1 MTTTPLLRRALS
13 TLSTLA
19 AFAIAVSAPALLGM
33 RSAHAAVTIDTA
45 AWYVLVNA
53 NSGKALD
60 LYNWLTNDGAEF
72 RQWTR
77 GDGANQQFQFVS
89 SGNGYY
95 RLRNRHS
102 GKVVD
107 VWNWSTAN
115 GGAINQYSDLNGAN
129 QQFRLLGSDNS
140 AVRLV
145 NANSGKVLE
154 VAGASTADGGDI
166 QQYTD
171 SAGRNQT
178 WALVPVTATTP
189 PPTGSVKLPS
199 SFRWTSSAALMLAK
213 PAARFPEVALKD
225 PSVVYYNGR
234 WHVFSTQAKGNGWGL
249 EYRSF
254 TDWSNAGSANPYF
267 LDSTAIGAG
276 YRAAPFVFY
285 HSPSR
290 LWYLVFQNGNAAY
303 STNPDINNPGGW
315 SAPRTFYSSV
325 PSNIQT
331 DIRNGA
337 NWLDF
342 AVACDALNC
351 HLFSAGDNGKIYRS
365 QTTLANFPNGFGST
379 VVALQD
385 SDRNKLFEAPQVY
398 KVRETGQ
405 YLLMVEAIGSSGRY
419 FRSFTAASLSGPWTA
434 LAASESNPLAGDAN
448 VSFPTGKWSQGI
460 SHGEIL
466 RTGYDQNLEISACN
480 MRLLYQGLAPGAS
493 GSYDALPYKLGLLTQ
508 TNSPC

>member
-1 MTTTPLLRRALS
+1 MNTRTLRARRTISALVF
-13 TLSTLA
+13 A
-19 AFAIAVSAPALLGM
+19 AGAALLLGP
-33 RSAHAAVTIDTA
+33 RPADAAITVDTN

-60 LYNWLTNDGAEF
+60 LYNWITADGAEF

-102 GKVVD
+102 GKVVG
-107 VWNWSTAN
+107 VANGSTAN
-115 GGAINQYSDLNGAN
+115 GGAINQYTDQNAAS
-129 QQFRLLGSDNS
+129 QQFRLAGSDNN
-140 AVRLV
+140 AVRFV
-145 NANSGKVLE
+145 NANSGKALDV
-154 VAGASTADGGDI
+154 VGASTADGADI

-171 SAGRNQT
+171 VAGRNQT
-178 WALVPVTATTP
+178 WALVPVTTTTP
-189 PPTGSVKLPS
+189 PPPTGGVRLPT
-199 SFRWTSSAALMLAK
+199 SFRWTSSAALMVAK
-213 PAARFPEVALKD
+213 PAAQHPEVAIKD
-225 PSVVYYNGR
+225 PTVVYHGGR

-254 TDWSNAGSANPYF
+254 TDWANAGSANPYF
-267 LDSTAIGAG
+267 LDSTRIGAG
-276 YRAAPFVFY
+276 YRAAPFIFF
-285 HSPSR
+285 HTPSQ

-315 SAPRTFYSSV
+315 SAVRTFYSSV
-325 PSNIQT
+325 PSNIQA
-331 DIRNGA
+331 DIRAGA

-342 AVACDALNC
+342 AVACDTVNC

-379 VVALQD
+379 VVTLQD
-385 SDRNKLFEAPQVY
+385 SNRNNLFEAPQVY

-405 YLLMVEAIGSSGRY
+405 YLMIIEAIGSSGRY
-419 FRSFTAASLSGPWTA
+419 FRSFTSSSLSGPWTA
-434 LAASESNPLAGDAN
+434 MASATESNPFAGDAN

-480 MRLLYQGLAPGAS
+480 MRFLYQGLAPGAS
-493 GSYDALPYKLGLLTQ
+493 GSYDRLPYRLGLLTQ

>member
-1 MTTTPLLRRALS
+1 MHTTASLRRAISSCAACL
-13 TLSTLA
+13 LA
-19 AFAIAVSAPALLGM
+19 AVAMIGMAP
-33 RSAHAAVTIDTA
+33 AHAAITVDTNT
-45 AWYVLVNA
+45 WYVLVNV

-60 LYNWLTNDGAEF
+60 LYNWLTTDGAEF

-77 GDGANQQFQFVS
+77 TDGTNQQFQFIS
-89 SGNGYY
+89 SGNGHY
-95 RLRNRHS
+95 RLKNRHS

-107 VWNWSTAN
+107 VWNASTAN
-115 GGAINQYSDLNGAN
+115 GAAVNQFADRNTPN
-129 QQFRLLGSDNS
+129 QQWRLVGSDNA
-140 AVRLV
+140 AVRFV

-154 VAGASTADGGDI
+154 VVGASTANGGDVT
-166 QQYTD
+166 QYTD
-171 SAGRNQT
+171 HAGRNQS
-178 WALVPVTATTP
+178 WALVPAGGTAP
-189 PPTGSVKLPS
+189 PPPPVDGAVTLPGSY
-199 SFRWTSSAALMLAK
+199 RWTSSAPLMVAK
-213 PAARFPEVALKD
+213 PAAQHPEVAIKD
-225 PSVVYYNGR
+225 PTAVFHDGR

-254 TDWSNAGSANPYF
+254 SDWAQAGSANPYF
-267 LDSTAIGAG
+267 LDTTRIGAG

-303 STNPDINNPGGW
+303 ATNPDIGNPGGW
-315 SAPRTFYSSV
+315 SAVRTFYSSV
-325 PSNIQT
+325 PANIQA

-342 AVACDALNC
+342 AVACDQANC

-379 VVALQD
+379 VVTLQD
-385 SDRNKLFEAPQVY
+385 ANRNLLFEAPQVY

-405 YLLMVEAIGSSGRY
+405 YLMIVEAIGGSGRY
-419 FRSFTAASLSGPWTA
+419 FRSFTASQLSGPWTA
-434 LAASESNPLAGDAN
+434 LAASTESNPFAGDAN

-466 RTGYDQNLEISACN
+466 RTGHDQNLEISACS
-480 MRLLYQGLAPGAS
+480 MRFLYQGLAPGAS
-493 GSYDALPYKLGLLTQ
+493 GSYDRLPYRLGLLTQ
-508 TNSPC
+508 SNSPC

>member
-1 MTTTPLLRRALS
+1 MRRAL
-13 TLSTLA
+13 TGVAALA
-19 AFAIAVSAPALLGM
+19 IGAGAIMLAGLRP
-33 RSAHAAVTIDTA
+33 AHAAITIDTT

-60 LYNWLTNDGAEF
+60 LYNWVTTDGAEF

-77 GDGANQQFQFVS
+77 ADGNNQQFQFVS

-95 RLRNRHS
+95 RLKNRHS
-102 GKVVD
+102 GKVVG
-107 VWNWSTAN
+107 VAGASTAN
-115 GGAINQYSDLNGAN
+115 GAAINQYTDQNSTS
-129 QQFRLLGSDNS
+129 QQFRLVGNDNS
-140 AVRLV
+140 AVRVV
-145 NANSGKVLE
+145 NANSGKALDV
-154 VAGASTADGGDI
+154 VGASTADGGDI

-171 SAGRNQT
+171 VAGANQT
-178 WALVPVTATTP
+178 WRLVPVTTTSTP
-189 PPTGSVKLPS
+189 PPTGGTVKLPT
-199 SFRWTSSAALMLAK
+199 SFRWTSSGPLMVAK
-213 PAARFPEVALKD
+213 PSTQYPEVAIKD
-225 PSVVYYNGR
+225 PSVVYHNGR

-267 LDSTAIGAG
+267 LDSTRIGAG
-276 YRAAPFVFY
+276 YRAAPFIFF
-285 HSPSR
+285 HTPSQ

-303 STNPDINNPGGW
+303 STNPDISNPGGW
-315 SAPRTFYSSV
+315 SAVKTFYSAV
-325 PSNIQT
+325 PSNVQT

-342 AVACDALNC
+342 AVACDAVNC

-379 VVALQD
+379 VVTLQD
-385 SDRNKLFEAPQVY
+385 SNRNNLFEAPQVY

-405 YLLMVEAIGSSGRY
+405 YLMMVEAIGSNGRY
-419 FRSFTAASLSGPWTA
+419 FRSFTSNSLSGPWTA
-434 LAASESNPLAGDAN
+434 MSTSTESNPFAGDAN
-448 VSFPTGKWSQGI
+448 VTFPTGKWSQGI

-466 RTGYDQNLEISACN
+466 RSGYDQNLEISACN
-480 MRLLYQGLAPGAS
+480 MRFLYQGLAPGAS
-493 GSYDALPYKLGLLTQ
+493 GTYDKLPYKLGLLTQ

>member
-1 MTTTPLLRRALS
+1 MTSTAWLRRTISALTIS
-13 TLSTLA
+13 LTLGPL
-19 AFAIAVSAPALLGM
+19 
-33 RSAHAAVTIDTA
+33 SAHAAITVDTN
-45 AWYVLVNA
+45 AWYVIVNA

-60 LYNWLTNDGAEF
+60 LYNWVTTDGAEF

-77 GDGANQQFQFVS
+77 ADGTNQQFQLVS

-95 RLRNRHS
+95 RLKNRHS

-107 VWNWSTAN
+107 VANGSTAN
-115 GGAINQYSDLNGAN
+115 GAAINQFTDQNATR
-129 QQFRLLGSDNS
+129 QQFRLVGTDNN
-140 AVRLV
+140 AVRFV
-145 NANSGKVLE
+145 NANSGKVLD
-154 VAGASTADGGDI
+154 VVGASTADGGDI

-171 SAGRNQT
+171 VAGRNQT
-178 WALVPVTATTP
+178 WALVPVTTTTP
-189 PPTGSVKLPS
+189 PPTGSVKLPTS
-199 SFRWTSSAALMLAK
+199 YRWTSSAALMLAK
-213 PAARFPEVALKD
+213 PAAQFPEVAIKD

-276 YRAAPFVFY
+276 YRAAPFIFY

-315 SAPRTFYSSV
+315 SAVRTFYSSV

-337 NWLDF
+337 IWLDF
-342 AVACDALNC
+342 AVACDTVNC
-351 HLFSAGDNGKIYRS
+351 HLYSAGDNGKIYRS

-379 VVALQD
+379 VVTLQD
-385 SDRNKLFEAPQVY
+385 ANRNNLFEAPQVY

-405 YLLMVEAIGSSGRY
+405 YLMIVEAIGSSGRY
-419 FRSFTAASLSGPWTA
+419 FRSFTSGSLSGPWAT
-434 LAASESNPLAGDAN
+434 LAATESNSFAGDAN

-466 RTGYDQNLEISACN
+466 RTGHDQNLEISACN

-493 GSYDALPYKLGLLTQ
+493 GSYDRLPYRLGLLTQ

>member
-1 MTTTPLLRRALS
+1 MMKAIFLRLATS
-13 TLSTLA
+13 ATLA
-19 AFAIAVSAPALLGM
+19 MLVAAAGLLGSA
-33 RSAHAAVTIDTA
+33 RIAHAAVTVDPN
-45 AWYVLVNA
+45 AWYVVVNA

-60 LYNWLTNDGAEF
+60 LYNWVTTDGAEF

-77 GDGANQQFQFVS
+77 TDATNQQFQLVS
-89 SGNGYY
+89 SGNGAY
-95 RLRNRHS
+95 RLKNRHS

-107 VWNWSTAN
+107 VANGSTAN
-115 GGAINQYSDLNGAN
+115 GAEVNQWSDRDTAN
-129 QQFRLLGSDNS
+129 QQWRLVGNDNNTL
-140 AVRLV
+140 RLV
-145 NANSGKVLE
+145 NANSGKALV
-154 VAGASTADGGDI
+154 VAGSSTADGADI
-166 QQYTD
+166 TQYTD
-171 SAGRNQT
+171 YAARSQT
-178 WALVPVTATTP
+178 WALVPVTTTAP
-189 PPTGSVKLPS
+189 PPTGTVKLPT
-199 SFRWTSSAALMLAK
+199 SFRWTSSAPLMVAK
-213 PAARFPEVALKD
+213 PSTQSPEVAIKD
-225 PSVVYYNGR
+225 PTVVFHNGR

-303 STNPDINNPGGW
+303 ATNPDIGNPGGW
-315 SAPRTFYSSV
+315 SAVRTFYSSV
-325 PSNIQT
+325 PGNIQT

-342 AVACDALNC
+342 AVACDSVNC

-385 SDRNKLFEAPQVY
+385 ANRNNLFEAPQVY

-405 YLLMVEAIGSSGRY
+405 YLMIVEAIGSSGRY
-419 FRSFTAASLSGPWTA
+419 FRSFTSSSLGGAWTP
-434 LAASESNPLAGDAN
+434 LAATEGSPFAGDAN
-448 VSFPTGKWSQGI
+448 VAFPTGKWSQGI

-466 RTGYDQNLEISACN
+466 RSGYDQNLEISACN
-480 MRLLYQGLAPGAS
+480 LRMLYQGLAPGAS
-493 GSYDALPYKLGLLTQ
+493 GAYDRLVYRLGLLTQ